1 MSRCNFYIVT
11 MGLNSDTELC
21 HHHDDHVLATLA
33 KLMGGSLHCRPLQI
47 KLPTPV
53 IDVSLICLLQP
64 MLFALYLDILI
75 PLTSII
81 EARMVPQNAARFI
94 LFV

>member
-1 MSRCNFYIVT
+1 
-11 MGLNSDTELC
+11 
-21 HHHDDHVLATLA
+21 
-33 KLMGGSLHCRPLQI
+33 
-47 KLPTPV
+47 
-53 IDVSLICLLQP
+53 

>member
-1 MSRCNFYIVT
+1 

-33 KLMGGSLHCRPLQI
+33 KLMGGRSLHCRPLQI
-47 KLPTPV
+47 KLQTPM